1 MTHAVDRHLGRVM
14 RSRRKILGMTQ
25 VALAARVGVRFQQIG
40 KFETAASAMSARRL
54 WQVSQALAVPIAD
67 FFAGLEHA
75 QADAEQ
81 AAAMRSTSL

>member
-25 VALAARVGVRFQQIG
+25 ADVAAAVGVRHQQIQ
-40 KFETAASAMSARRL
+40 KLETAANAMSARRL
-54 WQVSQALAVPIAD
+54 WQVSQALAVPIAE

-81 AAAMRSTSL
+81 AAALRGTA